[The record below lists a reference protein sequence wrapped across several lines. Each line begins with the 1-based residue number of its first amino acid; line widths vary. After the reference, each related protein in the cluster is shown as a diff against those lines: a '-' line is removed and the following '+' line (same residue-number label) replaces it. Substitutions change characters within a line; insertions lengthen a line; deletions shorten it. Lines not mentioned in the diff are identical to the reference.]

1 MEIFT
6 DRQEQRMSQIV
17 AKMCLVA
24 IKEYEKEKIEGT
36 EDHFA
41 IGRAL
46 SKAIE
51 SQVLAMTVRFHL
63 DHAVTRR
70 LQLDPVKEKEYAL
83 YEKRKI
89 AAEFAEYLINQ
100 GLFTHEKFNTFYE
113 EIYEVK
119 IAVLKGY

>member
-24 IKEYEKEKIEGT
+24 FDEYEKEKMEGA
-36 EDHFA
+36 EDRFA
-41 IGRAL
+41 INRAL

-51 SQVLAMTVRFHL
+51 SQVLAMTIRFNI
-63 DHAVTRR
+63 DHALTRR
-70 LQLDPVKEKEYAL
+70 LQLDPIREKEYAL
-83 YEKRKI
+83 YEKRKV